1 MLCPMH
7 APTWPTT
14 PDTFLALPPHEHD
27 LSRSRL
33 VVLPAPYDAATSYK
47 AGARDGPAAILRASR
62 QMEDFDPELG
72 CCPSGVGVYT
82 APELEAHAG
91 GPEQMA
97 ARVAQAVDWYAGQG
111 KLVCML
117 GGDHSLTPGAVNAMA
132 RRHDDLSVL
141 VLDAHTDLADEYQG
155 SRYSHA
161 CATRRVLELA
171 PAVLVGVRSMQQEDD
186 ELVRRGAVAV
196 FPRAAEPIADVE
208 PIVSSLLANVYVSVD
223 LDVFDPSLMPAVGT
237 PEPGGMGW
245 WEVLRVL
252 RAVACR
258 RRIVGFDVMELAP
271 AEGPEACAYTAAKLA
286 YKLMGYATLSTPR

>member
-1 MLCPMH
+1 MLCAMH
-7 APTWPTT
+7 EPGWPTT
-14 PDTFLALPPHEHD
+14 PNTFLALPPHEHD
-27 LSRSRL
+27 LARSRL
-33 VVLPAPYDAATSYK
+33 VVLPVPYDAATSYK

-72 CCPSGVGVYT
+72 CCPSDVGIYT

-117 GGDHSLTPGAVNAMA
+117 GGDHSLTPGAVSALV
-132 RRHDDLSVL
+132 RRYDDLSVL

-161 CATRRVLELA
+161 CAVRRVLDVA
-171 PAVLVGVRSMQQEDD
+171 PAVLVGVRSMQQQDND
-186 ELVRRGAVAV
+186 LIQRGVV
-196 FPRAAEPIADVE
+196 TLFPRTAEPITDVE
-208 PIVSSLLANVYVSVD
+208 AVVSHLSPNVYVSVD
-223 LDVFDPSLMPAVGT
+223 LDVFDPSLMAAVGT

-252 RAVACR
+252 RAVASR

-286 YKLMGYATLSTPR
+286 YKLIGYATLPS